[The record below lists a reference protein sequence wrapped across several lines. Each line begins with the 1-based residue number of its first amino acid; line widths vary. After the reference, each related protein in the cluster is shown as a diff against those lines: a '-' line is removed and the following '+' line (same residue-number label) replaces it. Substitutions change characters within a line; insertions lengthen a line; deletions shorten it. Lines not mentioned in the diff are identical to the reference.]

1 MSQLDWYLS
10 VNLKAR
16 HLRLLVA
23 LYDFR
28 NMRQV
33 AANSYITVPAVSKAL
48 GEIESALGVKLFER
62 TVNGL
67 RPTAY
72 GECVIRHARAV
83 LSSLNQTAEEI
94 KALQNGSAGKVH
106 VGALPTL
113 ISTIM
118 PKALTLLKQDAPQ
131 TNVSIVE
138 GRMSALLQDLR
149 RGDLDMI
156 VGRLPNKSDT
166 VGLQEQALLVTP
178 IKLVTGRSHPLAS
191 RKEVQWADLEGYPW
205 ILPPPGSLLREPLE
219 NTFARHGLPMPSNY
233 IETLSTHLIRA
244 YIQLNDAIA
253 LHTVDILYPYADVSL
268 VHVLP
273 IDLSLTTRPLGVVWR
288 ADKSLPPSATLLLR
302 CLEKVCSSLP
312 SGQEADA
319 MLLAESAGRASSECD
334 RHDST
339 NS

>member
-23 LYDFR
+23 IYDFR
-28 NMRQV
+28 NLRQV
-33 AANSYITVPAVSKAL
+33 ASNSYITVPAVSKAL

-72 GECVIRHARAV
+72 GECVVRHARAV
-83 LSSLNQTAEEI
+83 LSSLSQTAEEI
-94 KALQNGSAGKVH
+94 KALQTGSAGKVH

-118 PKALTLLKQDAPQ
+118 PKALALLKQEAPH

-138 GRMSALLQDLR
+138 GRMSALLQELR

-156 VGRLPNKSDT
+156 VGRLPNRSDT
-166 VGLQEQALLVTP
+166 VGLQEQALLDTP
-178 IKLVTGRSHPLAS
+178 IKLVTGVNHPLVG
-191 RKEVQWADLEGYPW
+191 KTKLQWSDLKDFPW
-205 ILPPPGSLLREPLE
+205 ILPPSGSLLREPIE

-244 YIQLNDAIA
+244 YIQINDAIA
-253 LHTVDILYPYADVSL
+253 LHTVDMLHPYADTSPLHVLPLDVSL
-268 VHVLP
+268 V
-273 IDLSLTTRPLGVVWR
+273 TRPLGVVWR
-288 ADKSLPPSATLLLR
+288 ADKPLAPSASLLLKS
-302 CLEKVCSSLP
+302 LETVCSASVEH
-312 SGQEADA
+312 QDDA
-319 MLLAESAGRASSECD
+319 TLATEKA
-334 RHDST
+334 H
-339 NS
+339 

>member
-23 LYDFR
+23 VYDFR
-28 NMRQV
+28 NLRQV

-48 GEIESALGVKLFER
+48 GEIEGALGVKLFER

-72 GECVIRHARAV
+72 GECVVRHARAV
-83 LSSLNQTAEEI
+83 LSSLSQTAEEI
-94 KALQNGSAGKVH
+94 KALQTGSAGKVH

-118 PKALTLLKQDAPQ
+118 PKALALLKQEAPH
-131 TNVSIVE
+131 TNVSVVE
-138 GRMSALLQDLR
+138 GRMNGLLQELR

-166 VGLQEQALLVTP
+166 VGLQEQPLLKTP
-178 IKLVTGRSHPLAS
+178 IRLVTGRQHPLAA
-191 RKEVQWADLEGYPW
+191 RKKVQWADLEGFPW
-205 ILPPPGSLLREPLE
+205 ILPPSGSLLREPIE
-219 NTFARHGLPMPSNY
+219 NTFARHKLPMPSNY

-244 YIQLNDAIA
+244 YIQTNDAIA
-253 LHTVDILYPYADVSL
+253 LHTVDILYPYAELSPI
-268 VHVLP
+268 HVLP
-273 IDLSLTTRPLGVVWR
+273 LDLSLVTRPLGVVWR
-288 ADKSLPPSATLLLR
+288 ADKPLGPSAALLLR
-302 CLEKVCSSLP
+302 CLKEVCP
-312 SGQEADA
+312 SVVENNEEDVALGA
-319 MLLAESAGRASSECD
+319 
-334 RHDST
+334 
-339 NS
+339 

>member
-23 LYDFR
+23 VYDFR
-28 NMRQV
+28 NLRQV
-33 AANSYITVPAVSKAL
+33 ASNSYITVPAVSKAL

-72 GECVIRHARAV
+72 GECVVRHARAV
-83 LSSLNQTAEEI
+83 LSSLSQTAEEI
-94 KALQNGSAGKVH
+94 KALQTGSAGKVH

-118 PKALTLLKQDAPQ
+118 PKALALLKQDAPH

-138 GRMSALLQDLR
+138 GRMSALLQELR

-166 VGLQEQALLVTP
+166 VGLQEHSLLDTP
-178 IKLVTGRSHPLAS
+178 IKLITGIQHPLAS
-191 RKEVQWADLEGYPW
+191 KKKVQWSDLKDFPW
-205 ILPPPGSLLREPLE
+205 ILPPSGSLLREPLE
-219 NTFARHGLPMPSNY
+219 NTFARHNVPMPSNY
-233 IETLSTHLIRA
+233 IETLSTHLIRE
-244 YIQLNDAIA
+244 YIQIYDAIA
-253 LHTVDILYPYADVSL
+253 LHTIDMLYPYGKEDSPI
-268 VHVLP
+268 HVLP
-273 IDLSLTTRPLGVVWR
+273 LDLSLVTRPLGVVWR
-288 ADKSLPPSATLLLR
+288 ADKPLAPSASLLLG
-302 CLEKVCSSLP
+302 CLEKVCPGVAERLDD
-312 SGQEADA
+312 DA
-319 MLLAESAGRASSECD
+319 ALAAEKAL
-334 RHDST
+334 
-339 NS
+339 